1 MHIDVKGVRVP
12 ALGFGTWPLGG
23 RGCADA
29 VRMAL
34 DIGYRHVDTARMY
47 GNEAEVGR
55 AVRDSGLA
63 REDVFVT
70 TKIWP
75 DDLAYADVGR
85 CADDSLR
92 NLGTGYVDLL
102 LIHWPSKSVPLGET
116 LRALGEVRAAG
127 KARLVGVS
135 NFNTA
140 LMREA
145 VEECGADIAC
155 NQVEYHP
162 FLAQN
167 RVLGLVREYGMMLT
181 AYMPLAKGKA
191 ARDPALAAIAER
203 HGKTAAQVAL
213 RWLIQQGPVAAI
225 PKAGSE
231 AHARENFDV
240 FDFALSAEEMAR
252 VSSLTARNDRL
263 ADFALGPEWDPP

>member
-63 REDVFVT
+63 REDIFVT

-145 VEECGADIAC
+145 VE
-155 NQVEYHP
+155 
-162 FLAQN
+162 
-167 RVLGLVREYGMMLT
+167 RVRRRTSPATRWSTTPSWRRTGSSGSCAST
-181 AYMPLAKGKA
+181 A
-191 ARDPALAAIAER
+191 
-203 HGKTAAQVAL
+203 
-213 RWLIQQGPVAAI
+213 
-225 PKAGSE
+225 
-231 AHARENFDV
+231 
-240 FDFALSAEEMAR
+240 
-252 VSSLTARNDRL
+252 
-263 ADFALGPEWDPP
+263 